1 MSKTKKLV
9 FFAVMVS
16 LASALHAVEM
26 LIPNPLP
33 FPGAKLGLA
42 NTVSLLTLA
51 VYGLK
56 EGIIVSI
63 LRVILGSLIAGTF
76 LGLTFMLS
84 MSGAVA
90 STLVMAF
97 LLRYVKG
104 LSIVGVSV
112 VGAVTHN
119 ISQLF
124 MVSFVIKTTAIFYY
138 LPFLLLVA
146 LPTGAATGLIVRS
159 VKRHPTIMR
168 SFGKPS

>member
-1 MSKTKKLV
+1 
-9 FFAVMVS
+9 
-16 LASALHAVEM
+16 M
-26 LIPNPLP
+26 LIPTSAI
-33 FPGAKLGLA
+33 PGAKLGLA

-138 LPFLLLVA
+138 LPFLLL
-146 LPTGAATGLIVRS
+146 ATTTANYGPDVICE
-159 VKRHPTIMR
+159 RHPTIMR